1 MACWAGSFPMQPLGD
16 HSVTLVERRHV
27 DLGRVASAICR
38 CA

>member
-1 MACWAGSFPMQPLGD
+1 MQTRPPGD
-16 HSVTLVERRHV
+16 RSVTLVERRHV

>member
-1 MACWAGSFPMQPLGD
+1 MQLTRD
-16 HSVTLVERRHV
+16 RSVTLVERRHV